1 MNSQAPA
8 RLQGGAALSG
18 HWRSRAM
25 PGSQPSTE
33 WDVMIGRRVSLP
45 GYFEGEVTVE
55 AVRPLGTGLE
65 IRVRLA
71 SGELDEAVL
80 SKDDAAKLVSASPVM
95 PQGTPAADAGRLR
108 LLIESARIRLAYAYD

>member
-1 MNSQAPA
+1 MPPNSRTSSPRKSQARA
-8 RLQGGAALSG
+8 RIHRVGSLSDPS
-18 HWRSRAM
+18 RPRAM
-25 PGSQPSTE
+25 PGFQSSTE
-33 WDVMIGRRVSLP
+33 WDVMIGRRTSLP

-80 SKDDAAKLVSASPVM
+80 SKDDAAKLVGANPVM
-95 PQGTPAADAGRLR
+95 PKGTPPSDAG
-108 LLIESARIRLAYAYD
+108 